1 MLIILRKSVPFV
13 AAPHATTPPLQSSN
27 KATLR
32 CRFCSFQA
40 GYFDKILVDI
50 SSDQLGFWSD
60 QSKDHSDAILQSI
73 WVHVGGHVHGPIYL
87 MSTLGLM
94 FLHQLSFDWLLLT
107 KQKEIAALQ
116 FHLWPLEAEI
126 IQHLLIKTLKR
137 KNPNGDRLRL
147 WELPHLAA
155 FVSFF
160 VFLLNLTSSSCK
172 NVFKEEGNIMQT
184 GETGII

>member
-13 AAPHATTPPLQSSN
+13 ATPPGICKISSN
-27 KATLR
+27 TAPTKFQQSNTLR
-32 CRFCSFQA
+32 CHFCSFQA

-50 SSDQLGFWSD
+50 SSDQLGFWAD
-60 QSKDHSDAILQSI
+60 QSKDHSDAILQSV

-116 FHLWPLEAEI
+116 FHVWPLEAEI

-137 KNPNGDRLRL
+137 KNPNGDRFRL
-147 WELPHLAA
+147 WELPIWQLL
-155 FVSFF
+155 FLCVSA
-160 VFLLNLTSSSCK
+160 
-172 NVFKEEGNIMQT
+172 
-184 GETGII
+184 